1 MSAADKYVEEIREGL
16 FALKDEKYKEFHK
29 KLIPTVDENT
39 VIGVRTPALR
49 KYAKEVSGAP
59 GAEVFMPNDKTHP
72 EFGEALRHA
81 AENGVKVLAYECNV
95 TEDSME
101 ISVPCRV
108 SRAG

>member
-49 KYAKEVSGAP
+49 KYAKEVSGHR
-59 GAEVFMPNDKTHP
+59 GRRFSCRRFRMSIMRRTTCTVF
-72 EFGEALRHA
+72 
-81 AENGVKVLAYECNV
+81 
-95 TEDSME
+95 
-101 ISVPCRV
+101 
-108 SRAG
+108 